1 MLDTIIHMMPIE
13 EVQSLSVMEL
23 ANEYPLLVDDQEVDL
38 IASIEANGIREPLIL
53 FKDPMADD
61 ALLDG
66 RNRLA
71 SAIKVG
77 LDEVPVRYF
86 VGTIEEAEDLIIDLN
101 EKRRHLLPVQR
112 AYIADKHRAIVA
124 KRAQARKFEGRN
136 QYSESLPPAEGVT
149 LERGETREI
158 LAKKHNAGKNAIDTV
173 QKIRRVAE
181 ETMQDP
187 DSDGEVMTPR
197 AAKATAVLNKMQKG
211 TITIS
216 DAVKNVFGEPGQ
228 EINAED
234 PIAKFR
240 QQFNAAD
247 NKWHEAA
254 AELLEGGRPE
264 DVENVRLREAN
275 LHRKF
280 GNIAPVEGLVD
291 VEDIRDSYDATE
303 AAASEH
309 SQKVANSPSI
319 TVLQT
324 KPCGCDFSGMRTCD
338 VCE

>member
-1 MLDTIIHMMPIE
+1 MLDTIIHMMPID

-124 KRAQARKFEGRN
+124 KRAEERMKAGKKIVEVNPSTGEVLGSEPTETGRT
-136 QYSESLPPAEGVT
+136 S
-149 LERGETREI
+149 EI
-158 LAKKHNAGKNAIDTV
+158 LAKKHNAGRNSIDVV
-173 QKIRRVAE
+173 QKIRRVAQ

-187 DSDGEVMTPR
+187 DNDGDVMTPR
-197 AAKATAVLNKMQKG
+197 AIKANAVLNKMQKG

-228 EINAED
+228 EINPD
-234 PIAKFR
+234 DQSKISTAKQRMGKIVTDLLSNFG
-240 QQFNAAD
+240 
-247 NKWHEAA
+247 EAA
-254 AELLEGGRPE
+254 QTLMETGNDVDQEYVRQKLIRLTGFINTMNAKYGADEFDNLIDPDENRDRWS
-264 DVENVRLREAN
+264 DVESRNQ
-275 LHRKF
+275 
-280 GNIAPVEGLVD
+280 D
-291 VEDIRDSYDATE
+291 
-303 AAASEH
+303 
-309 SQKVANSPSI
+309 
-319 TVLQT
+319 
-324 KPCGCDFSGMRTCD
+324 
-338 VCE
+338 